1 MSLTLVQLAEAIQN
15 DRAIE
20 IKGGALGDVWTGAD
34 LSPICLNEIRT
45 WLKFGHVRIKPEPRE
60 LWLIPYT
67 DKLGYKVCETHY
79 SQWEPEVNVAG
90 LNFAGI
96 IHVGEI
102 L

>member
-45 WLKFGHVRIKPEPRE
+45 WLKFGHVRIKPEARE
-60 LWLIPYT
+60 FWLLEGSDIRYSDLDFAINSRERCV
-67 DKLGYKVCETHY
+67 DKNRLIYRCQQVLEQC
-79 SQWEPEVNVAG
+79 
-90 LNFAGI
+90 
-96 IHVGEI
+96 
-102 L
+102 